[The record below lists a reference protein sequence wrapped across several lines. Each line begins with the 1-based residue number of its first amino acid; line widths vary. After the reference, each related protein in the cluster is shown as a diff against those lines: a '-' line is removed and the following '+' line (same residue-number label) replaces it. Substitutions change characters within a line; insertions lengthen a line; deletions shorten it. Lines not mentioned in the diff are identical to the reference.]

1 MENLVQRNRLT
12 LTAIAV
18 VAVYVLLAAT
28 TRVVLLGIFPLL
40 LSYRAFRRG
49 ETLAPIA
56 LICAI
61 IAVVIA
67 VATLS
72 HS

>member
-1 MENLVQRNRLT
+1 METLLRRNRLT
-12 LTAIAV
+12 FTAIAV
-18 VAVYVLLAAT
+18 VAVYVVIAAT

-49 ETLAPIA
+49 ETLAPLA

-61 IAVVIA
+61 VAVVIA
-67 VATLS
+67 VSALS
-72 HS
+72 HH

>member
-1 MENLVQRNRLT
+1 METLLRRNRLT

-18 VAVYVLLAAT
+18 VAVYVVIAAT

-61 IAVVIA
+61 VAVVIA
-67 VATLS
+67 VSALS
-72 HS
+72 HH